1 MCDIAR
7 ERQRIDALIAEAI
20 TPFRFMDSA
29 GDAFLVD
36 LACAALDAQF
46 LDFVAPAAIRARC
59 EKVIARLRG
68 ARGADPAFAVAPAE

>member
-7 ERQRIDALIAEAI
+7 ERLKIDALIAETI

-29 GDAFLVD
+29 GDAFLAD
-36 LACAALDAQF
+36 LACAALEARF

-59 EKVIARLRG
+59 ESVIARMRG
-68 ARGADPAFAVAPAE
+68 VEAKHVHAVAPAE